1 MDTVPLDDTTIAYDQ
16 RITRYLYLAGIVVL
30 LYDNLLTLD
39 LEVQY
44 IWKSWRTRGAAW
56 YLVIRY
62 SSLWFPSMALLVFG
76 NFTPELLMVVLEL
89 FVGCTLILR
98 VLAMY
103 SFDRRVLLTLV
114 TAAIVCVSLAVWCVI
129 PNGPSIVLRSS
140 PYRCISL
147 ASHSGYVREAG
158 AWEVLLAGDIL
169 LLGFTLYRAYTH
181 SREIPTGS
189 LWHVLVRDGAI
200 IICIA
205 NLANILMFYFGDA
218 ITAKPNSTHP
228 TLQKSP
234 NTLAFSSG
242 SSSHYNEVLTGT
254 SRSRTSRGPD
264 DSYYIIVRS
273 RPAHLR
279 PTPPAHLRRITLS
292 TCALRCAAELPGRR
306 FHIIYRRADNSSSA
320 PSTHR
325 HASLRPTP
333 PRRCTEPMRPCA
345 QRPVPPSPMCLP
357 PITPPAP
364 PPASPARLAPAPA
377 P

>member
-16 RITRYLYLAGIVVL
+16 RITRYLYLAGIVLL

-129 PNGPSIVLRSS
+129 PKGPSIVLRSS

-264 DSYYIIVRS
+264 DSYYIIARS

-279 PTPPAHLRRITLS
+279 PTPPALFA
-292 TCALRCAAELPGRR
+292 ALRNFPDGDSTS
-306 FHIIYRRADNSSSA
+306 FTDVPTTRRALPPRTA
-320 PSTHR
+320 MRRCAQP
-325 HASLRPTP
+325 P